1 MIADT
6 SRTAEKK
13 TILIVED
20 DPHMI
25 ALHRDFLS
33 QNYTVILKTDGKKTL
48 RYLKE
53 AGNIDL
59 AIIDFRLPDMS
70 GIEVLKEVKRAMP
83 FIPAI
88 FITGYG
94 SEDIAVKA
102 FRCGAREYIKK
113 PFVYDEFLKRVD
125 FCLSLT
131 EIQQVKKRKPVLNE
145 QEDDA
150 ADASA
155 SKKNYSLQQAKKY
168 IDNNYTAKI
177 ALEEVAEIAGV
188 SMYHFCRLFKEMTGL
203 TFQSYVNRLRIE
215 QARNMLNDDG
225 FSITQIAFSVGYS
238 DLTHFDRI
246 FKKVEGCTP
255 TQYKARITEKTA
267 PQN

>member
-1 MIADT
+1 MIAET
-6 SRTAEKK
+6 SRTAAKK
-13 TILIVED
+13 TILVVED

-33 QNYTVILKTDGKKTL
+33 DSYTVILKTDGKKTL
-48 RYLKE
+48 RFLKE
-53 AGNIDL
+53 ARGIDL

-70 GIEVLKEVKRAMP
+70 GIEVLKEVKKALP

-88 FITGYG
+88 FITAYG

-113 PFVYDEFLKRVD
+113 PFVYDEFVKRID
-125 FCLSLT
+125 FCLSLS
-131 EIQQVKKRKPVLNE
+131 EIRQVKRRTPVVNE
-145 QEDDA
+145 QEDNI

-155 SKKNYSLQQAKKY
+155 SKRSYSLQQAKKY
-168 IDNNYTAKI
+168 IDNNYTAEI
-177 ALEEVAEIAGV
+177 ALEQVAEIAGV
-188 SMYHFCRLFKEMTGL
+188 SVYHFCRLFKVMTGV
-203 TFQSYVNRLRIE
+203 TFQSYVNRLRME
-215 QARNMLNDDG
+215 QARKLLDDDG

-246 FKKVEGCTP
+246 FKKVSGCTP
-255 TQYKARITEKTA
+255 TQYKARATIPGK
-267 PQN
+267 